1 MIVLQ
6 DLSKETNGRP
16 LLDRVSL
23 SIFSAEKVALVG
35 RRHSGKSTLM
45 RILCGYLRPTTG
57 NVRVGNYDLGRQS
70 SQARRLIGYVP
81 TDPPLYPELTVEQY
95 LVLCASLRGLKR
107 SAAESVAEPCEL
119 AQVWTHRINTL
130 PRGLA
135 QQINLAQALLHNP
148 SFLLI
153 DDPFVDLDPAE
164 RTTVLSILQKFAP
177 NKTLLLATHNLDLL
191 PLLCNRVL
199 ILHEG
204 RISFDGELK
213 QLSHFERLESA
224 FLHYTPTQDIAIES
238 FDWSPEA

>member
-1 MIVLQ
+1 MIVLK
-6 DLSKETNGRP
+6 DLSKETNGHP
-16 LLDRVSL
+16 LLDKVNL

-57 NVRVGNYDLGRQS
+57 SVRVGNFDLGRQS

-119 AQVWTHRINTL
+119 AHVWTRLISSL

-148 SFLLI
+148 NFLLI

-164 RTTVLSILQKFAP
+164 RTTVLGILQKFAP

-213 QLSHFERLESA
+213 QLSHFDRLESA
-224 FLHYTPTQDIAIES
+224 FLHYTPTQENAIES
-238 FDWSPEA
+238 FDWSPET